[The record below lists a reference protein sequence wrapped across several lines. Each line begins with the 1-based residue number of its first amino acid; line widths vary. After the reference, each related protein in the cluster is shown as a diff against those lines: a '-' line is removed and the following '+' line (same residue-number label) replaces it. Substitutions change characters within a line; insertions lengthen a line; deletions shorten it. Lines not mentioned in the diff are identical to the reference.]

1 MINLENIALES
12 SFLEYDINEP
22 IKIYTGHFTIEVA
35 DDFFEILGEV
45 KIAFLPK
52 ARLIFEGVI
61 SGNLSKLFEF
71 EKAMKSNNMMIN
83 VPGFMKSEVLI
94 SGITDGSK
102 GNKVSG
108 ILKRSILT
116 SAETKVNRM
125 EFTVVNFVNDL
136 GRRIVHGRFKF
147 SGRTKLKYKDWEIIL
162 DKRYDYSNKKIFDR
176 LKNSGGY
183 LITHVGYLKRVDDKL
198 FDTKE
203 VEPLISG
210 LYWLLSFSA
219 GRHVAIPTL
228 EGYHNEE
235 VIWSKYQVPLIDGWT
250 NNITWFPKQK
260 SPSLEHLFPKV
271 IEKQED
277 PFWNK
282 VLWEVLSW
290 YSQAHSSSIVENK
303 VVSVQVA
310 LETLA
315 WVYLIVDRK
324 SNISKSKYKYM
335 NAAEKFREILSR
347 FSIDL
352 SIPKLFIDIK
362 DNYDDGP
369 HLFTVFR
376 NKIVHPTRELDFDN
390 PIDKLHVLYL
400 GVWYLELLTLGI
412 LGYEGSYVNRLKVPI
427 IEGVY
432 EFVPWKTRDN

>member
-52 ARLIFEGVI
+52 ARLIFEGAI

-210 LYWLLSFSA
+210 LYWL
-219 GRHVAIPTL
+219 
-228 EGYHNEE
+228 
-235 VIWSKYQVPLIDGWT
+235 
-250 NNITWFPKQK
+250 
-260 SPSLEHLFPKV
+260 
-271 IEKQED
+271 
-277 PFWNK
+277 
-282 VLWEVLSW
+282 
-290 YSQAHSSSIVENK
+290 
-303 VVSVQVA
+303 
-310 LETLA
+310 
-315 WVYLIVDRK
+315 
-324 SNISKSKYKYM
+324 
-335 NAAEKFREILSR
+335 
-347 FSIDL
+347 
-352 SIPKLFIDIK
+352 
-362 DNYDDGP
+362 
-369 HLFTVFR
+369 
-376 NKIVHPTRELDFDN
+376 
-390 PIDKLHVLYL
+390 
-400 GVWYLELLTLGI
+400 
-412 LGYEGSYVNRLKVPI
+412 
-427 IEGVY
+427 
-432 EFVPWKTRDN
+432 

>member
-1 MINLENIALES
+1 M
-12 SFLEYDINEP
+12 
-22 IKIYTGHFTIEVA
+22 
-35 DDFFEILGEV
+35 
-45 KIAFLPK
+45 
-52 ARLIFEGVI
+52 
-61 SGNLSKLFEF
+61 
-71 EKAMKSNNMMIN
+71 
-83 VPGFMKSEVLI
+83 
-94 SGITDGSK
+94 
-102 GNKVSG
+102 
-108 ILKRSILT
+108 
-116 SAETKVNRM
+116 
-125 EFTVVNFVNDL
+125 
-136 GRRIVHGRFKF
+136 
-147 SGRTKLKYKDWEIIL
+147 
-162 DKRYDYSNKKIFDR
+162 
-176 LKNSGGY
+176 
-183 LITHVGYLKRVDDKL
+183 GYLKRVDDKL